1 MARYILVI
9 DEGTT
14 STRTIVFDEN
24 MREVSSAQKKF
35 NQYFPKPGWV
45 EQDAEE
51 IFEKVL
57 ESIKEALQNG
67 KIDSKDILA
76 IGITNQRETV
86 VPFDRDSGKPLHNA
100 IVWQCRRTTQ
110 LSEDLKAQG
119 MGKVIHEKTG
129 LFPDPYFSG
138 TKIRWLLENV
148 PEISNKKTL
157 FGTIDAFLVYKLSGG
172 RSFKTDATNA
182 SRTLLFNINNL
193 QYDKEL
199 LHLFKVKEEML
210 PEVVESVDIF
220 GTTSGID
227 VLPDGIPIMGVM
239 GDQQAA
245 LFGQGGVKRGIVKN
259 TYGTGSFL
267 LLNTGEK
274 PQFFDKGILTTVASK
289 IKGKTQYAIEGSIF
303 IVGALID
310 WLLEV
315 GLLKSFDELNDILSN
330 GIETDIYFVPAF
342 TGLGAPHWDPY
353 ARGGIFGLTRG
364 TKREDIVRG
373 AIYSI
378 VLQTEELLRFI
389 KEKCPEVSEM
399 RVDGGVAK
407 NDYIM
412 QLQSDMSHIKIIR
425 PVCKESTARG
435 AALLAAIGAGV
446 LQEEEIEN
454 YFTVEKVFNPLW
466 DNIKSEMTYEKYLQ
480 AVKRVKNWE
489 K

>member
-1 MARYILVI
+1 MACYILVI

-14 STRTIVFDEN
+14 STRAIIFDEK
-24 MREVSSAQKKF
+24 MKEVSSSQKKF
-35 NQYFPKPGWV
+35 NQYFPRPGWV

-51 IFEKVL
+51 IFKKVL
-57 ESIKEALQNG
+57 ESIKEALQKG
-67 KIDSKDILA
+67 EIDSKDILA

-86 VPFDRDSGKPLHNA
+86 VPFDRDSAKSLHNA

-110 LSEDLKAQG
+110 LSEALKEQG
-119 MGKVIHEKTG
+119 MEKVIHEKTG
-129 LFPDPYFSG
+129 LFLDPYFSG

-148 PEISNKKTL
+148 PQVNKKKTL

-172 RSFKTDATNA
+172 KFFKTDVTNA

-199 LHLFKVKEEML
+199 LHLFKVSEEML

-227 VLPDGIPIMGVM
+227 ILPDGVPITGVM

-245 LFGQGGVKRGIVKN
+245 LFGQGGVKKGIAKN

-267 LLNTGEK
+267 LLNTGDK
-274 PQFFDKGILTTVASK
+274 PQFFDKGILTTIASK
-289 IKGKTQYAIEGSIF
+289 IKDKTQYAIEGSIF

-342 TGLGAPHWDPY
+342 TGLSAPHWDPY

-364 TKREDIVRG
+364 TKREDIVKG

-378 VLQTEELLRFI
+378 ALQTEGLLRFI
-389 KEKCPEVSEM
+389 KEKYPEVSEM

-425 PVCKESTARG
+425 PVCKESTAKG
-435 AALLAAIGAGV
+435 AALLAAIGAGI
-446 LQEEEIEN
+446 LQEEEIGN
-454 YFTVEKVFNPLW
+454 CFAVEKVFNPLW
-466 DNIKSEMTYEKYLQ
+466 NNIKREAAYEKYLK
-480 AVKRVKNWE
+480 AVERVKNWE

>member
-1 MARYILVI
+1 MACYILVI

-14 STRTIVFDEN
+14 STRAIIFDEK
-24 MREVSSAQKKF
+24 MKEVSSSQKKF
-35 NQYFPKPGWV
+35 NQYFPRPGWV

-51 IFEKVL
+51 IFKKVL
-57 ESIKEALQNG
+57 ESIKEALQKG
-67 KIDSKDILA
+67 EIDSKDILA

-86 VPFDRDSGKPLHNA
+86 VPFDRDSAKSLHNA

-110 LSEDLKAQG
+110 LSEALKEQG
-119 MGKVIHEKTG
+119 MEKVIHEKTG
-129 LFPDPYFSG
+129 LFLDPYFSG

-148 PEISNKKTL
+148 PQVNNKKTL

-172 RSFKTDATNA
+172 KFFKTDVTNA

-199 LHLFKVKEEML
+199 LHLFKVNEEML

-227 VLPDGIPIMGVM
+227 ILPDGVPITGVM

-245 LFGQGGVKRGIVKN
+245 LFGQGGVKKGIAKN

-267 LLNTGEK
+267 LLNTGDK
-274 PQFFDKGILTTVASK
+274 PQFFDKGILTTIASK
-289 IKGKTQYAIEGSIF
+289 IKDKTQYAIEGSIF

-342 TGLGAPHWDPY
+342 TGLSAPHWDPY

-364 TKREDIVRG
+364 TKREDIVKG

-378 VLQTEELLRFI
+378 ALQTEGLLRFI
-389 KEKCPEVSEM
+389 KEKYPEVSEM

-425 PVCKESTARG
+425 PVCKESTAKG
-435 AALLAAIGAGV
+435 AALLAAIGAGI
-446 LQEEEIEN
+446 LQEEEIGN
-454 YFTVEKVFNPLW
+454 CFAVEKVFNPLW
-466 DNIKSEMTYEKYLQ
+466 NNIKREAAYEKYLK
-480 AVKRVKNWE
+480 AVERVKNWE